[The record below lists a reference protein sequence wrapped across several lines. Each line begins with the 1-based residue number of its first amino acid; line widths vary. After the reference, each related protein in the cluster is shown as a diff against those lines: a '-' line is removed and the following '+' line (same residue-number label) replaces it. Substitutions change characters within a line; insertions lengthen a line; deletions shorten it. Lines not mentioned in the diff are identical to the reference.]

1 MVNLCVSLYSGAG
14 ERGRKVET
22 SSYLCFSDRHCV
34 LKEDDQETET
44 SLRLCSIP

>member
-1 MVNLCVSLYSGAG
+1 MVNLCVSLYLGAG

-22 SSYLCFSDRHCV
+22 SSYLRFSDRHCL